1 MRRHLERA
9 IHLTSEPSLSLPR
22 LHSKPITLERESSDF
37 TFPGKI
43 A

>member
-9 IHLTSEPSLSLPR
+9 IHLTGEPSLSLPR
-22 LHSKPITLERESSDF
+22 LHSKSITLERESFDF